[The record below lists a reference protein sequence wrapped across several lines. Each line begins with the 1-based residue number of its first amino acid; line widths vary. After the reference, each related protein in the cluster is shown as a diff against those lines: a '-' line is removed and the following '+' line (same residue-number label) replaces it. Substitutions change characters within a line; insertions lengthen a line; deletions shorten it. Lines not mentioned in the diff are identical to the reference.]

1 MNIVDQA
8 ILNALSINMGYH
20 YGEKVIIIVQDWNPL
35 FDKSL
40 RKGFRRSS
48 SLADRMLRVFQNEGI
63 SADLLSY
70 TPTEARNGADAPKE
84 LLERSSHG
92 EIFFLTTPF
101 SLTHTHCRK
110 SLSARGARVASMPG
124 FTLELFEEDGPMNVD
139 YREIKRITEETAE
152 RLHKAKFVKITAPGT
167 EMVVEIDRENV
178 HVSSGVLD
186 TPGKWGNLPGAEAYA
201 PPVHLGKSN
210 GFFTV
215 PAGWGGNAPLPYPLR
230 FTVQGGRFVSVEGE
244 NPEAEKFAEEKVR
257 PHLFGAPGYEV
268 LAELG
273 IGTNPNLTAEYIAKK
288 GWSALTAEKI
298 AGSAHFA
305 NGNSFSMGGK
315 NDVPVHI
322 DWVVPGVKLEFQS

>member
-1 MNIVDQA
+1 
-8 ILNALSINMGYH
+8 
-20 YGEKVIIIVQDWNPL
+20 
-35 FDKSL
+35 
-40 RKGFRRSS
+40 
-48 SLADRMLRVFQNEGI
+48 
-63 SADLLSY
+63 
-70 TPTEARNGADAPKE
+70 
-84 LLERSSHG
+84 
-92 EIFFLTTPF
+92 
-101 SLTHTHCRK
+101 
-110 SLSARGARVASMPG
+110 
-124 FTLELFEEDGPMNVD
+124 
-139 YREIKRITEETAE
+139 
-152 RLHKAKFVKITAPGT
+152 
-167 EMVVEIDRENV
+167 MVVEIDRENV

-210 GFFTV
+210 GFFTG